1 MSKCGQLHTLFPTCL
16 YVADVDDATQM
27 NAEMLPHIY
36 ALRDEDLRNTT
47 DPKLL
52 ATFENE
58 GWITYFSKPGI
69 GLINEPWTQPRHA
82 AVFEHVGHFVDILHL
97 DFGGRRPQVT
107 TLFANIHEELYHH
120 HGAHPH
126 SMISGAY

>member
-1 MSKCGQLHTLFPTCL
+1 MIKRGQLHTLFPTCL
-16 YVADVDDATQM
+16 YVDDAAQM